1 MSCELLWR
9 IFGAYY
15 LRLGV
20 KVVLRRVFDE
30 RSSWAGHN
38 DWSGVWLIRDGKI
51 FSIIEMFLQSP
62 DFRFRVQLDVCV
74 G

>member
-1 MSCELLWR
+1 MSCDILWW

-15 LRLGV
+15 LCLGV
-20 KVVLRRVFDE
+20 KVVLRWVFDE
-30 RSSWAGHN
+30 RSSWASHN

-51 FSIIEMFLQSP
+51 FSITEMFLQSP